1 MSIECGREARQI
13 TEFLGLTCDGAN
25 PVVTFRNPLELA
37 NWTLPVL
44 ELLIVAGAVYAFV
57 HAWRRWR
64 RDGDPVNIALW
75 FASLVYLAVVEPPL
89 YFPEWF
95 DLQKYVGFI
104 FAHNAFTVQF
114 MFDRLPL
121 YIVAFYT
128 VSSQLIYEVVRVLG
142 IFARRGAFVGAV
154 AAAFVSQ
161 VFYEIFDQLGPQLK
175 WWAWNPGNT
184 VNQPMLA
191 SVPMNS
197 MWVFASVSFGAL
209 VWLVVTLVG
218 ERPGR
223 SALSGGQVAW
233 RTVAAGV
240 LTPVLMVVLAAP
252 TRVGVE
258 AGGDHALQ
266 RTLVIV
272 LLAALWVVGIAL
284 VVDAHVAGRAA
295 AGVAPGGR
303 VAAGAAPGGRVAA
316 AGGVSRPPVPSPGFA
331 RIYPAIYLL
340 VLAGLWVSA
349 LPEYV
354 AAQNGMTAAGT
365 PIGCGPYVIACLV
378 AAAGIVVATA
388 RATSLRSVGES
399 GPPLSAG
406 D

>member
-1 MSIECGREARQI
+1 MSIECGTEASRI

-25 PVVTFRNPLELA
+25 PVVTFRNPADLA

-64 RDGDPVNIALW
+64 RDGDPANIAI
-75 FASLVYLAVVEPPL
+75 FFGSLVYLAVVEPPL

-95 DLQKYVGFI
+95 GLQEYVGFI
-104 FAHNAFTVQF
+104 FAHNAFAVQF

-128 VSSQLIYEVVRVLG
+128 VISQIIYEIVRVLG
-142 IFARRGAFVGAV
+142 IFERRGAFVGAI

-175 WWAWNPGNT
+175 WWAWNPDNT
-184 VNQPMLA
+184 VNQPMFA

-209 VWLVVTLVG
+209 VWLVVKLVG
-218 ERPGR
+218 PRPGR
-223 SALSGGQVAW
+223 EPLSGWQVTW
-233 RTVAAGV
+233 RTIVAGV

-252 TRVGVE
+252 TRVGVQ
-258 AGGDHALQ
+258 ASGDHTLQ

-272 LLAALWVVGIAL
+272 LLAALWVAGTVL
-284 VVDAHVAGRAA
+284 VVEAA
-295 AGVAPGGR
+295 QRTRSGVGVA
-303 VAAGAAPGGRVAA
+303 
-316 AGGVSRPPVPSPGFA
+316 SPGFA
-331 RIYPAIYLL
+331 RTYPAIYLGVL
-340 VLAGLWVSA
+340 VALWATA
-349 LPEYV
+349 LPAYF
-354 AAQNGMTAAGT
+354 AASDGVTKAGT
-365 PIGCGPYVIACLV
+365 PIGSGPYALACI
-378 AAAGIVVATA
+378 AAATLIVLVTA
-388 RATSLRSVGES
+388 RATSEKSPASLRAGSVTT
-399 GPPLSAG
+399 
-406 D
+406 